1 MGYFTI
7 VVTIICII
15 YSSDIIVSM
24 AEDIALRL
32 HISEKVITMF
42 VIVIGTSLPEMVMTV
57 TSAKKGE
64 FDIAIGNII
73 GTNIFNICIVLGLPV
88 IIYGNVLLTGFGM
101 IDIIMVF
108 LSSVLLVFFARSEK
122 TIDKK
127 EAIIMLALFVLY
139 YFFLLIEGY

>member
-1 MGYFTI
+1 M
-7 VVTIICII
+7 TIICII

-24 AEDIALRL
+24 AEEIAHRL
-32 HISEKVITMF
+32 HISDKLITMF
-42 VIVIGTSLPEMVMTV
+42 AIVIGTSLPEMVMTV

-88 IIYGNVLLTGFGM
+88 IIYGNMLLTGFGI

-108 LSSVLLVFFARSEK
+108 LSSALLFLIYFIVLIYISPS
-122 TIDKK
+122 T
-127 EAIIMLALFVLY
+127 
-139 YFFLLIEGY
+139 